1 MTEKVLI
8 KTKDGLELHGIL
20 FNNESPKAII
30 QLNSATA
37 VLKEFYISF
46 ASALQENGFA
56 VLLYEYRGIGES
68 KPKSGLKNC
77 DYEYTDWARLDMAA
91 ALNFCKST
99 FPEIPLLWLGHS
111 VGGQMIGLVPELE
124 NKIKA
129 MLTINTGSGFGGNM
143 NFKNRMRN
151 ILFFEIIRPISI
163 LIYGFG
169 KLKMLGMMEDIP
181 KNIYNDWRNWC
192 SVPEYFFHPKFNKK
206 IEGISGFNSLN
217 FPIEAFTAMDDE
229 IATRKNIQSFWKNV
243 SSKFHINFHWLDP
256 KDYGIQS
263 IGHFDLFR
271 KKNKKTLWPLIINKL
286 NYLIEKGYE

>member
-56 VLLYEYRGIGES
+56 VLIYEYRGIGVS

-77 DYEYTDWARLDMAA
+77 DYEYTDWAKLDMAA
-91 ALNFCKST
+91 ALSFCKST
-99 FPEIPLLWLGHS
+99 FPEIPLLWFGHS
-111 VGGQMIGLVPELE
+111 SGGQMIGLVPELE

-143 NFKNRMRN
+143 NFK
-151 ILFFEIIRPISI
+151 
-163 LIYGFG
+163 
-169 KLKMLGMMEDIP
+169 
-181 KNIYNDWRNWC
+181 
-192 SVPEYFFHPKFNKK
+192 
-206 IEGISGFNSLN
+206 
-217 FPIEAFTAMDDE
+217 T
-229 IATRKNIQSFWKNV
+229 
-243 SSKFHINFHWLDP
+243 
-256 KDYGIQS
+256 
-263 IGHFDLFR
+263 
-271 KKNKKTLWPLIINKL
+271 
-286 NYLIEKGYE
+286 